1 MILVFFCGLNWS
13 QEPIFEIK
21 PYQPPE
27 FEQYPIKAHV
37 DHHFPSQIVDGVNV
51 RLDGFEFTE
60 DIIAFGCTHG
70 TSCYDGHA
78 GVDYYMP
85 ENTPIL
91 APAPGNVIWSEFSP
105 GADPC
110 PGGMEPN
117 GLTGIII
124 LAHGNGYYS
133 CYLHLNPPLNVVVG
147 ETVMVGD
154 TLGFEGMT
162 GCADQPHL
170 HFEIRKGS
178 WFFDQENPWVID
190 PFGWWGNNED
200 PIFDLRGN
208 QSHWLWKSSGLIDD
222 GDNGFQRYFGP
233 DWNYLNTGYNG
244 DSWIAPTVTDIDES
258 RHYAMW
264 VPEIDESGE
273 YKIEVYIPDGYDV
286 STSALYEI
294 YVKDQDGNNEKTI
307 IPYDQTSNTGTFA
320 TLTTMD
326 IPQGS
331 NCAVILR
338 DFVDNNSDGTL
349 VLFDAIRFSSANN
362 LEIITVNNSGWNL
375 VGLPV
380 NMINGYVSNVFPN
393 AVEGTLYQF
402 SNTYELAEDLA
413 PGNGYWLYFQDP
425 DSNLITG
432 APITNVSISLSS
444 GWNLI
449 SGISEE
455 VTIANISDPDGI
467 IVPGTLYGFSETY
480 YNTTVMTPGKGYWI
494 GAFSDGNITI
504 SNSRTAKT
512 TFFNDLTDQAN
523 KLTINGR
530 ELYFGVSVPEN
541 EILRYQLPPK
551 PPQDVFDIRFSDNM
565 KMVESSGIIDLT
577 NYFEKIII
585 SYVINIELEENLR
598 WILTLDSGYEY
609 ELKDMGEIIIDQ
621 NITNLTL
628 KKVFSKLLEYD
639 ISQNYPNPFNSGT
652 SINYNISKKD
662 NVLISIYNAR
672 GQKIKNLLNEIIVPG
687 NHNVY
692 WDGTDLNG
700 YHVTSGIYIY
710 TISSGTQFISKK
722 MVLIK

>member
-1 MILVFFCGLNWS
+1 MFFCGFNWS

-21 PYQPPE
+21 PYLPPV
-27 FEQYPIKAHV
+27 FEQYPIRAHV
-37 DHHFPSQIVDGVNV
+37 DHHFPSQLVDGINV
-51 RLDGFEFTE
+51 RFDGFEFTE
-60 DIIAFGCTHG
+60 DIIAFNCTHG

-91 APAPGNVIWSEFSP
+91 APAQGNVIWSEFSA

-178 WFFDQENPWVID
+178 WYFDQENPWVID

-200 PIFDLRGN
+200 PIFDLRDN
-208 QSHWLWKSSGLIDD
+208 HSHWLWKSSGLIDD

-233 DWNYLNTGYNG
+233 DWSYLNIGYNG
-244 DSWIAPTVTDIDES
+244 DSWIAPMVTDMDES

-264 VPEIDESGE
+264 VPEIEESGE

-286 STSALYEI
+286 STAALYEI
-294 YVKDQDGNNEKTI
+294 YVKDQDGNNEKTVI
-307 IPYDQTSNTGTFA
+307 SYDQSSNIGSFA
-320 TLTTMD
+320 TLTTID
-326 IPQGS
+326 ILQGS
-331 NCAVILR
+331 KCAVILR

-349 VLFDAIRFSSANN
+349 VLFDAIRFSSTNN
-362 LEIITVNNSGWNL
+362 LDINTLNNPGWNL

-380 NMINGYVSNVFPN
+380 DVPN
-393 AVEGTLYQF
+393 ASPTVVYPNSISGTLYEF
-402 SNTYELAEDLA
+402 SGTYNLSENLI
-413 PGNGYWLYFQDP
+413 PGNGYWLYFQNP
-425 DSNLITG
+425 DSSLING
-432 APITNVSISLSS
+432 SPITNLAVTLSS

-467 IVPGTLYGFSETY
+467 IVPGTLYGFNETY
-480 YNTTVMTPGKGYWI
+480 YNTTILSPGKGYWV

-504 SNSRTAKT
+504 SNNRTAKT
-512 TFFNDLTDQAN
+512 THFSDLTEKAN

-530 ELYFGVSVPEN
+530 DLYFGVSVPDN

-551 PPQDVFDIRFSDNM
+551 PPQDVVDIRFSDNM
-565 KMVESSGIIDLT
+565 KIVESSGIINLT
-577 NYFEKIII
+577 NHFEKIEI
-585 SYVINIELEENLR
+585 SYVMNIEMEENIR
-598 WILTLDSGYEY
+598 WLLTLDSGNEY
-609 ELKDMGEIIIDQ
+609 ELKDKGKFTIDQ
-621 NITNLTL
+621 NVTKITLE
-628 KKVFSKLLEYD
+628 KVFNELSEYD

-652 SINYNISKKD
+652 SINYNITKKD
-662 NVLISIYNAR
+662 YVLISVYNAK
-672 GQKIKNLLNEIIVPG
+672 GQKIKILLNKIIQPG
-687 NHNVY
+687 NHNIY

-700 YHVTSGIYIY
+700 QNLTSGIYIF
-710 TISSGTQFISKK
+710 TIASGAQLIRKK